1 MVWFLCPFGPLL
13 LSSPGAPET
22 TGPRWSCF
30 TSPLPAKCGCPFSPA
45 LQLPAIVVALVS
57 HNWWPKAS
65 ITQIWEPK
73 RLQNGAQN
81 GAEAKRADPHET
93 CAGVSGS
100 HVPPPLGAPFGRLL
114 QRPEKGHPKVNIIPP
129 LSEFCPKMTPKVLP
143 QGYQKETKMS
153 PKSDFG
159 EPRAPVGPPGPP
171 GTQNDSQRHQ
181 NDLKK

>member
-1 MVWFLCPFGPLL
+1 MVLVSFLPPPVVLPRGTGNYRSALELL
-13 LSSPGAPET
+13 HQSACCKVRLPIF
-22 TGPRWSCF
+22 SCF
-30 TSPLPAKCGCPFSPA
+30 AVTP
-45 LQLPAIVVALVS
+45 IVVALVS

-81 GAEAKRADPHET
+81 GAGAKRADPHET

-129 LSEFCPKMTPKVLP
+129 LSKVW
-143 QGYQKETKMS
+143 
-153 PKSDFG
+153 PKSA
-159 EPRAPVGPPGPP
+159 PRGLPKGD
-171 GTQNDSQRHQ
+171 QNVT
-181 NDLKK
+181 